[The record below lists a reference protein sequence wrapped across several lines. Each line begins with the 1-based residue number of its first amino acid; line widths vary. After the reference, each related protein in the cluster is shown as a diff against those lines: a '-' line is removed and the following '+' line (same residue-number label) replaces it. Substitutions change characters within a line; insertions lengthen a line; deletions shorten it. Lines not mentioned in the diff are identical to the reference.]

1 MPSQPEPTGPLPE
14 LSPEFLLGL
23 ATLTGAGFTPESARA
38 AIRNAAR
45 PGAKPMELFTNAA
58 RELFMHADPE
68 YMPLKDAVWRSRRDT
83 PVVLWSPSLS
93 RWIVVTYAGWFR
105 VRIAD
110 SAEPARRRTV
120 SRDDLAAMIGVAS
133 LSETVETVV
142 IDPEYHAKHI
152 RREGAAHGDSHDD
165 AHGLTPAQRFFGFLR
180 CERQDITTF
189 LIYSVF
195 AAILYLGAPL
205 AVDAVVSGLAYGSH
219 EQPYIQAIVVVAIAL
234 AACLLL
240 HGLVNAFLYYIAE
253 LIQRRIF
260 VRTAADLA
268 HRLPRMDTASLDDV
282 HAPEMV
288 NRFMDIATLQKCVSI
303 LLLEG
308 VNLLFSAGFGMIL
321 LAMYHPYLMLF
332 VVVLAVA
339 IAGILRVFGTGGTR
353 TSIKESYMKYDL
365 VNCFEE
371 IAHFPLLFKGPGGKD
386 FAQQRANDLV
396 TGYVT
401 ARAEHFRVVMRQ
413 IIGLLTLQVFAAAG
427 ILIVGGYLV
436 LHREITLGQL
446 VASELIMSAII
457 GSLGKLGQKLEAWYD
472 AMAAADKI
480 GHIVDI
486 PVERNDGERPEK
498 SGDAASGVSLVVK
511 DMSFGHHPGHTLFD
525 RLNFSVASGER
536 IAVVGAHGAGSST
549 LFDLL
554 FALRTPDSG
563 YIAADGVD
571 LRGWSL
577 ASYRDDAQLIR
588 DDEIVAGTVVE
599 NLRLGRTDI
608 GADEV
613 RDALGKVGLLETLRM
628 RHEGVNMRLNLG
640 GAPLSGSQRTRLLLA
655 RALVQRPRLLLLDD
669 LLDALDK
676 KSVQEVLPA
685 IFDKKLPWTIVVAT
699 RDPAITALCDRTV
712 VLAPAP
718 ATADA

>member
-1 MPSQPEPTGPLPE
+1 MPPQPDNTGPLPT
-14 LSPEFLLGL
+14 LSAEFLLGL
-23 ATLTGAGFTPESARA
+23 ATLTGAGFTPERARA

-68 YMPLKDAVWRSRRDT
+68 YMSLKDAVWRSRRDT
-83 PVVLWSPSLS
+83 PVVLWSAPLS

-110 SAEPARRRTV
+110 SIDHTVRRTV
-120 SRDDLAAMIGVAS
+120 SREELAVMLGVPS
-133 LSETVETVV
+133 LSENVEVVV

-152 RREGAAHGDSHDD
+152 RREGDKPDED
-165 AHGLTPAQRFFGFLR
+165 HGLTPAQRFFGFLR
-180 CERQDITTF
+180 CERQDLTTF
-189 LIYSVF
+189 VIYSIF

-205 AVDAVVSGLAYGSH
+205 AVDAVVSGLAFGSH
-219 EQPYIQAIVVVAIAL
+219 EQPYIQAIVVVALAL
-234 AACLLL
+234 GACLVL
-240 HGLVNAFLYYIAE
+240 HGLVNAFLYYISE
-253 LIQRRIF
+253 VIQRRIF

-308 VNLLFSAGFGMIL
+308 VNLVFSATFGMIL
-321 LAMYHPYLMLF
+321 LALYHPYLLLF
-332 VVVLAVA
+332 VVVLAISITLV
-339 IAGILRVFGTGGTR
+339 LRVLGTGGTR

-386 FAQQRANDLV
+386 FAQQRANALV
-396 TGYVT
+396 TGYVA
-401 ARAEHFRVVMRQ
+401 ARAEHFRILMRQ
-413 IIGLLTLQVFAAAG
+413 MIGLLAIQVFAGAG

-446 VASELIMSAII
+446 VASELIMSAIV
-457 GSLGKLGQKLEAWYD
+457 GSIGKLGKKMEAWYD
-472 AMAAADKI
+472 AMAAADKV
-480 GHIVDI
+480 GLIVDI
-486 PVERNDGERPEK
+486 PVERSDGERPVK
-498 SGDAASGVSLVVK
+498 SGDANKGIPLVVK
-511 DMSFGHHPGHTLFD
+511 DMSFGHHSGHTLFD
-525 RLNFSVASGER
+525 KLNFTVAAGER
-536 IAVVGAHGAGSST
+536 IAVVGSHGSGSST

-554 FALRTPDSG
+554 FALRTPVSG
-563 YIAADGVD
+563 YITADGVD

-577 ASYRDDAQLIR
+577 SAYRDDAQLIR
-588 DDEIVAGTVVE
+588 GNEIVAGTMVE

-608 GADEV
+608 GADEI
-613 RDALGKVGLLETLRM
+613 RDALEKVGLLETLRM
-628 RHEGVNMRLNLG
+628 RPEGVHMKLNLG
-640 GAPLSGSQRTRLLLA
+640 GSPLSGSQRTRLLLA

-676 KSVQEVLPA
+676 KSVHEVLPV

-699 RDPAITALCDRTV
+699 RDPAIAALCDRTV
-712 VLAPAP
+712 ALAPAP
-718 ATADA
+718 ASADA